1 MSAPAGPAAPVLRRA
16 EAHTTTPSDMR
27 RAFLAQS
34 AAFASGAPDY
44 RRRMEALGA
53 LRGELAA
60 REREIVDALSADFGG
75 RAREETLLIELF
87 QLTELINHT
96 RARLRGWVKPTRVG
110 SKWFLL
116 PARTYVVHQPLGV
129 VGVIGAWNFPV
140 LLTLG
145 PALEALA
152 AGNHVMVKPS
162 EMTPRTADVI
172 AAIVAKLFDPTY
184 VTTVLGGPDVGHEFA
199 SLPFDHLLFTG
210 STRVGAMVMKA
221 AAENLTPVTL
231 ELSGKSPAII
241 HESYPLELA
250 AKRLLVGKLY
260 NAGQSCLAPDYL
272 LLPRRLEADFEA
284 VASRVVT
291 ELYPTLVSNPD
302 YTRML
307 RGYERLEGVL
317 AEAKARGARVVRL
330 NPANEDCS
338 ATNRVFPPTLVF
350 GAPGDTLL
358 LAEEVFGP
366 VLPVVLYDS
375 LDDAIAWVNARPR
388 PLALYYFDEDSE
400 RATDMVRRTASGAV
414 GINDCVFQFAQYNLP
429 FGGVG
434 LSGMGQYH
442 GFDGFQT
449 FSKKRGI
456 MVQPRWSPAAWL
468 SAPYAGRARAMIE
481 WMLRWSRRRR

>member
-1 MSAPAGPAAPVLRRA
+1 MSAHAESVAPELRRA
-16 EAHTTTPSDMR
+16 EVHTTAPSDIR

-34 AAFASGAPDY
+34 AAFARGAPDY
-44 RRRMEALGA
+44 RRRMDALGA
-53 LRGELAA
+53 LRDELAV

-87 QLTELINHT
+87 QLSEMINHT
-96 RARLRGWVKPTRVG
+96 RARLKRWMKPARVG
-110 SKWFLL
+110 STWFLL
-116 PARTYVVHQPLGV
+116 PSRTWVVYQALGV
-129 VGVIGAWNFPV
+129 VGAIGAWNFPV
-140 LLTLG
+140 LLSLG
-145 PALEALA
+145 PAVEALA
-152 AGNHVMVKPS
+152 AGNHVMLKPS

-172 AAIVAKLFDPTY
+172 AAILAKLFDPSY

-210 STRVGAMVMKA
+210 STRVGALVMKA

-241 HESYPLELA
+241 HESFRLERA

-260 NAGQSCLAPDYL
+260 NAGQSCIAPDYL
-272 LLPRRLEADFEA
+272 LLPRTREAEFEA
-284 VASRVVT
+284 VAARVVAQ
-291 ELYPTLVSNPD
+291 LYSTLVDNPD

-307 RGYERLEGVL
+307 CGYERLSAAV
-317 AEAKARGARVVRL
+317 AEAEARGARVVRI
-330 NPANEDCS
+330 NPANEACT
-338 ATNRVFPPTLVF
+338 AANKVFPPTLVF
-350 GAPGDTLL
+350 GAAGETSL

-375 LDDAIAWVNARPR
+375 LDDAIAWVNARPK
-388 PLALYYFDEDSE
+388 PLALYYFDDDNARIEDI
-400 RATDMVRRTASGAV
+400 VRRTASGAV
-414 GINDCVFQFAQYNLP
+414 AINDCAFQFAQYNLP

-456 MVQPRWSPAAWL
+456 MVQSRWSPAAWL

-481 WMLRWSRRRR
+481 WMLRWSRRRP